1 MSKKRTNKL
10 GRAQAY
16 VDLGLEPVEISPT
29 SNEVVFVCP
38 ECGKPKLHVNR
49 KKGLFHCKT
58 CDFSGNRQAFFA
70 WVAAANAEETTSEQ
84 WKALA
89 RDRQLP
95 HRVFKRAGLGWD
107 GEQWTI
113 PCRAPGGAVQSIQR
127 WVPGGP
133 VKNTSGVPAGLLGG
147 DKLAACRDRSL
158 PAWLTEGLWDKIALE
173 WLLRCNKRKDI
184 VAGVPGALVFKD
196 EWQHFFAKRED
207 VRLVYDNDDAG
218 NKGAA
223 KAWRLLRAVGAKVR
237 RVRWPGTAPD
247 GFDVRDWV
255 VHGDREHHN
264 TFPKGCLAPLEK
276 LLTDEPPEG
285 TDDGEGF
292 ELPLNLPSVLAAKFE
307 DEHPNTVNYHPPT
320 ARRASLFRFDGTC
333 YEPLTETTEQA
344 ELLRFLEDHNSTV
357 SERGYA
363 MARRALALLPE
374 VSGPG
379 WIGPPR
385 ADEDRPAADEC
396 LLLANGLLH
405 VPTRTIHK
413 VTPAFFATA
422 AAGVVFDR
430 HARCRKFKTFLKS
443 LELGRKQERLLRQ
456 IAGYLL
462 VADNRYQKFFVFHG
476 APRAGKGVLARLFM
490 RLLGPELATSLS
502 LASLAADHCEAALVG
517 RRLCVFPDERG
528 TLPKRAMT
536 LFLQVVG
543 GDEILINPKYRQPH
557 SESLTT
563 RFLICTNDAA
573 VHGEDAAGAV
583 ADRTLAVRFVKS
595 FRDAEDPEL
604 EQQLRTELPGIL
616 NWALDGYD
624 DLAATGRFSTTT
636 ESRDF
641 AQTSREAASPLLAWL
656 KETCDVGP
664 DYRCGCNTA
673 FNSWRWWA
681 AANDVQTTNSRST
694 FARNLKAA
702 LPGCE
707 TVETRGAERRVHK
720 GFRLK
725 AGREGRFK

>member
-16 VDLGLEPVEISPT
+16 VDHGLELVDEAVTPAEA
-29 SNEVVFVCP
+29 VFVCP
-38 ECGKPKLHVNR
+38 ECGKPKLHV
-49 KKGLFHCKT
+49 HCKK
-58 CDFSGNRQAFFA
+58 CLFNCKVCGFSGNRQAFFA
-70 WVAAANAEETTSEQ
+70 WVVKENSKVPLAQ
-84 WKALA
+84 RKALC
-89 RDRQLP
+89 RDRRLP
-95 HRVFKRAGLGWD
+95 PGAFRNVELGWD

-113 PCRAPGGAVQSIQR
+113 PCRAPGGAIQNIQR
-127 WVPGGP
+127 YVPGGP
-133 VKNTSGVPAGLLGG
+133 VKNTTGCEAGLLGG
-147 DKLAACRDRSL
+147 DKLAACRDRSV
-158 PAWLTEGLWDKIALE
+158 PVWVVEGLWDKIALE
-173 WLLRCNKRKDI
+173 WLLRRSDRNDI
-184 VAGVPGALVFKD
+184 VVGVPGALVFKD
-196 EWQHFFAKRED
+196 QWQHLFTKRED
-207 VRLVYDNDDAG
+207 VRLVYDHDDPG
-218 NKGAA
+218 NKGCA
-223 KAWRLLRAVGAKVR
+223 KAWRLLCVVGAKVR
-237 RVRWPGTAPD
+237 RVRWPGATPD
-247 GFDVRDWV
+247 GFDARDWV
-255 VHGDREHHN
+255 VHGWAEHHD
-264 TFPKGCLAPLEK
+264 TFPQGCLDPLEK

-285 TDDGEGF
+285 ADDGEGY
-292 ELPLNLPSVLAAKFE
+292 ELPLDLPSVVAAKFE

-320 ARRASLFRFDGTC
+320 ARRASLFRFDGKC
-333 YEPLTETTEQA
+333 YDALTETTEQA
-344 ELLRFLEDHNSTV
+344 ELLRFLEDHNGAV

-385 ADEDRPAADEC
+385 ADEDRPDADEC
-396 LLLANGLLH
+396 LLLDNGLLH

-422 AAGVVFDR
+422 ASAVVFDR
-430 HARCRKFKTFLKS
+430 HARRRKFTAFLKS

-462 VADNRYQKFFVFHG
+462 VADNRYQKFFVLHG

-502 LASLAADHCEAALVG
+502 LASLTGDHCEAALVG

-543 GDEILINPKYRQPH
+543 GDEILINPKYQQPH
-557 SESLTT
+557 SKSLNT

-583 ADRTLAVRFVKS
+583 ADRTIAVRFMKS

-604 EQQLRTELPGIL
+604 EQQLRCELPGIL
-616 NWALDGYD
+616 GWALDGYD
-624 DLAATGRFSTTT
+624 DLVKMGCFSTTA

-656 KETCDVGP
+656 KETCDVGSEH
-664 DYRCGCNTA
+664 RCGCSTA
-673 FNSWRWWA
+673 FNSWRRWA

-694 FARNLKAA
+694 FARDLKAA

-707 TVETRGAERRVHK
+707 TINTRGAERRVHK
-720 GFRLK
+720 GFQLK